1 MSYSEDDKYDII
13 LGLIKD
19 PSEGERL
26 AKKYD
31 IALST
36 LYKWRSRF
44 LEGGR
49 DELANYKTG
58 PKRKARATEKEKV
71 LQQRVQ
77 EYEEKIARL
86 STENEILKKKENWT
100 GGPLL

>member
-1 MSYSEDDKYDII
+1 MNYSEDDKFDII
-13 LGLIKD
+13 LDLIKD
-19 PSEGERL
+19 PSKGESLSNR
-26 AKKYD
+26 YG

-49 DELANYKTG
+49 EELINYKTG
-58 PKRKARATEKEKV
+58 PKSQAKETDKEKA
-71 LQQRVQ
+71 LSQQVKS
-77 EYEEKIARL
+77 YEEKIARL

-100 GGPLL
+100 SGPLL